1 MAWGRSRRLRA
12 CWRVASAWL
21 LALTGASILGFLTAA
36 AASPS
41 PTVPASDLLPISLP
55 DRSEPVRAGATA
67 IPTQAWVRFCV
78 AKPGECTVDDTQA
91 AVIALDGTLW
101 SVIVAVNERVN
112 HEIVPVTDQ
121 DHWGELDRW
130 DYPDDGLGDCED
142 IQLLKRRMLIE
153 AGLPRRAL
161 RMTVVVDEDGAGH
174 AVLMVRTDRGDF
186 ILDNK
191 RNAVLSWARTGYV
204 YVKREGTDGS
214 AWVSLADRAG
224 PMLTANR

>member
-1 MAWGRSRRLRA
+1 MAWGRSGRLRA
-12 CWRVASAWL
+12 CRRVASARV
-21 LALTGASILGFLTAA
+21 LAFTGAAILSFLSAA
-36 AASPS
+36 AASP
-41 PTVPASDLLPISLP
+41 PPATPVSEPPPMSLP
-55 DRSEPVRAGATA
+55 ERSEPVRAGATA
-67 IPTQAWVRFCV
+67 IPTQAWLRFCE
-78 AKPGECTVDDTQA
+78 ARPGECVVDETEA
-91 AVIALDGTLW
+91 AVITIDEPVW
-101 SVIVAVNERVN
+101 SEIVDVNARVN
-112 HEIVPVTDQ
+112 REIRPVTDQ

-191 RNAVLSWARTGYV
+191 RNAVLPWKRTGYV

>member
-1 MAWGRSRRLRA
+1 LRA
-12 CWRVASAWL
+12 CRRVASARV
-21 LALTGASILGFLTAA
+21 LAFTGASILGFLTAA

-41 PTVPASDLLPISLP
+41 PTVSAFDQLPVSLP
-55 DRSEPVRAGATA
+55 ERSEPVRAGAAA
-67 IPTQAWVRFCV
+67 IPTQAWVRFCE
-78 AKPGECTVDDTQA
+78 AKPGECTIDDTQA
-91 AVIALDGTLW
+91 AVIALDGSLW
-101 SVIVAVNERVN
+101 SVIVAVNESVN
-112 HEIVPVTDQ
+112 RQILPVTDQ

-130 DYPDDGLGDCED
+130 DYPDDGVGDCED

-191 RNAVLSWARTGYV
+191 RNAVLSWGRTGYV
-204 YVKREGTDGS
+204 YVKREGTDGA

-224 PMLTANR
+224 PLLTANR